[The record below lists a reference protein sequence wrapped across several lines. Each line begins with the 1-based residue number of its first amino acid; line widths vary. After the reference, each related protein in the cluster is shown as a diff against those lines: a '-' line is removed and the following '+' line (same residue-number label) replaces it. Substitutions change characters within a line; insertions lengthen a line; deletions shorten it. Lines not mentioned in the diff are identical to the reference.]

1 MEITHVPGLLLL
13 FANFTVIFIPTY
25 IFTTFDQLW
34 LKSVHVSVEAT
45 GFIFAVATLLS
56 FFASN
61 HLDRWIKSGRE
72 IVWLHISSA
81 TILLAYILL
90 VIFAQNMLMAIFA
103 AIVVRVARSVR
114 NPLYSLLANEYI
126 ATGSRAT
133 RLSLLSVLDSVFDV
147 VIVLGLA
154 STVSGFSRDHDRLCR
169 VYASRDVDPH

>member
-1 MEITHVPGLLLL
+1 MCRD
-13 FANFTVIFIPTY
+13 FTLIRQLHRDFY
-25 IFTTFDQLW
+25 SHLLW

-61 HLDRWIKSGRE
+61 HLYRWIKSGRE

-103 AIVVRVARSVR
+103 AIMVRVARSVR

>member
-81 TILLAYILL
+81 ILLAYLL

-154 STVSGFSRDHDRLCR
+154 SFRI
-169 VYASRDVDPH
+169 